1 MTIKNS
7 KPKPVLFASAL
18 ILTAFIAGCEKND
31 SSGDPDTFEGML
43 YYYSDVAKNEIRV
56 IDINASTPF
65 RRSYILGGEV
75 TLEAIALGR
84 EHHVLKAYRPSSTSP
99 MASAKGMMI
108 KSKVADSEWLFVAD
122 NPFPGLTGIADED
135 WFEASEYGEG
145 ATGFILHNKGK
156 EEGEPVFA
164 IESLKYPGTYFSH
177 DGHPI
182 QGANLLYLKPFD
194 SPDKAPEFRLFMT
207 DGIRFPEGDPN
218 VPRDFEIGNP

>member
-1 MTIKNS
+1 MKTS
-7 KPKPVLFASAL
+7 RPVYMLAASA
-18 ILTAFIAGCEKND
+18 IFMTLTCTGCEKND

-43 YYYSDVAKNEIRV
+43 YYYSDVAKKEIRV

-65 RRSYILGGEV
+65 RRLYILDDEV
-75 TLEAIALGR
+75 TLEEIAIGR
-84 EHHVLKAYRPSSTSP
+84 EHHVIKAYRPNSTSP

-122 NPFPGLTGIADED
+122 NPFPGLTGVADEG

-156 EEGEPVFA
+156 EDGEPVFA

-194 SPDKAPEFRLFMT
+194 SPDKAPGFRLFMT
-207 DGIRFPEGDPN
+207 DRIRFLEGDPN